1 MRYCIDG
8 KNSSLAHHVGHEYF
22 RRARVF
28 SPSSSGGECN
38 VGVGPRTDEQTRV
51 DALFRE
57 AGSDRTDGK
66 EGAGGERAGGQQT
79 RRRAVESFSLV
90 GTLGPWPPTL
100 YAHNRSHDYLTTVS
114 DIVMC

>member
-1 MRYCIDG
+1 MQCRSRTSDG
-8 KNSSLAHHVGHEYF
+8 
-22 RRARVF
+22 
-28 SPSSSGGECN
+28 
-38 VGVGPRTDEQTRV
+38 RTDEQTRV

-66 EGAGGERAGGQQT
+66 EGAGGERAVGHQT
-79 RRRAVESFSLV
+79 PRRAVESFSLV